1 MMRFASLGS
10 GSKGNATLITAADTA
25 VLVDCGFSV
34 KETLLRMARLDFAP
48 ERLTA
53 ILVTHEH
60 GDHAK
65 GVMALSRR
73 LKVPVY
79 MSAGTAIALD
89 CIADVQVRVIDL
101 HQSFALGDVHV
112 HPVAVPHDA
121 REACQFVLSF
131 GEQRLGILTDLGHV
145 TPHVVSAYQA
155 VDALILEANHDPEM
169 LAVGPYPP
177 SLKRRVGGPL
187 GHLSNGQS
195 AELLSQIDLQRL
207 QRVVISHISEQNNDL
222 SLAESVLAAAI
233 PGHEAKLQINLQDT
247 GFDWCQIQPL

>member
-10 GSKGNATLITAADTA
+10 GSKGNATLIAAADTA

-34 KETLLRMARLDFAP
+34 KETLMRMARLSFAP
-48 ERLTA
+48 ESLSA

-65 GVMALSRR
+65 GVMALGRR
-73 LKVPVY
+73 LNVPVY

-89 CIADVQVRVIDL
+89 CIDDGRVCLIDL
-101 HQSFALGDVHV
+101 HRSLTIGDIEV

-121 REACQFVLSF
+121 REACQFVLSY
-131 GEQRLGILTDLGHV
+131 GQQRLGILTDLGHV
-145 TPHVVSAYQA
+145 TPHVVSAYQY
-155 VDALILEANHDPEM
+155 VDALILEANHDPEL

-195 AELLSQIDLQRL
+195 AELLRQIDLQRV
-207 QRVVISHISEQNNDL
+207 QRVVISHISEQNNEV
-222 SLAESVLAAAI
+222 SLASSVLAAAM
-233 PGHEAKLQINLQDT
+233 PGHESKLHINLQDT

>member
-1 MMRFASLGS
+1 MRFASLGS
-10 GSKGNATLITAADTA
+10 GSKGNATLIAAANTA

-34 KETLLRMARLDFAP
+34 KETLLRMARLDFPP
-48 ERLTA
+48 EQLSA

-73 LKVPVY
+73 LNVPVY

-89 CIADVQVRVIDL
+89 CTAEARIRVIDL
-101 HQSFALGDVHV
+101 HQTFAIGDIEIQ
-112 HPVAVPHDA
+112 PVAVPHDA
-121 REACQFVLSF
+121 REACQFVLGF
-131 GEQRLGILTDLGHV
+131 GAQRLGILTDLGHV
-145 TPHVVSAYQA
+145 TPHVIKAYQA
-155 VDALILEANHDPEM
+155 VDALILEANHDPDM

-195 AELLSQIDLQRL
+195 AELLSQIDIQRL
-207 QRVVISHISEQNNDL
+207 QRVVISHISEQNNDVT
-222 SLAESVLAAAI
+222 LAESVLAAAM